1 MVTTDKNF
9 IQNNNN
15 FFHGVR
21 GVVWVDGTVAGAVQD
36 ISATESGDP
45 DVVYVMGSRYI
56 QAKELKNKIV
66 NGSIKTLLF
75 DPTIQKLMKF
85 TDPTRAI
92 DIAGNKQFDDPEFSN
107 VHLHE
112 ETQVGFGE
120 RTSNAGLVD
129 VSLIPSFDINVQS
142 KVIDS
147 AGEALYKGFT
157 IKGIIITSY
166 EIMFN
171 KDTWWIGNLEFVA
184 DKIDR
189 VNGGSGGAI
198 VA

>member
-1 MVTTDKNF
+1 MVETNKNF
-9 IQNNNN
+9 VQNNNN

-36 ISATESGDP
+36 ISATESGDA

-85 TDPTRAI
+85 TDPTNASAI
-92 DIAGNKQFDDPEFSN
+92 VEGADFSLDTFKN
-107 VHLHE
+107 LHTHE
-112 ETQVGFGE
+112 ETQIGFGD
-120 RTSNAGLVD
+120 RTLSAGLVD

-142 KVIDS
+142 KVINS
-147 AGEALYKGFT
+147 AGEAIYKGFV
-157 IKGIIITSY
+157 IKGIIIVSH

-189 VNGGSGGAI
+189 VNGGSGGA
-198 VA
+198 VEA